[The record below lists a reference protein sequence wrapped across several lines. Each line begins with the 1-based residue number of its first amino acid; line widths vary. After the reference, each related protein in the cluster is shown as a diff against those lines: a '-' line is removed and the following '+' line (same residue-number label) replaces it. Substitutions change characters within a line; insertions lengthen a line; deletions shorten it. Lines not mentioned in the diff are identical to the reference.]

1 MNQPAYLLGQ
11 PLKTHMEVLS
21 EDNEAAM
28 EVFRQYRILDTEP
41 EAAFDDLTHLAAQ
54 ICNTPIALVS
64 LIDEC
69 RQWFKP
75 KVGPEVTKSRE
86 VVFCDHAT
94 LQHDVL
100 VVPDT
105 LSDPQF
111 ATNPLVTAEPQ
122 IRFYASAP
130 LITSQGYALGAL
142 CVIDYVPRGL
152 SSEQVEALRAL
163 GHQVSKQLELPTT
176 SSHPG
181 PYYA

>member
-1 MNQPAYLLGQ
+1 M
-11 PLKTHMEVLS
+11 KVLPQ
-21 EDNEAAM
+21 DNEAAM
-28 EVFRQYRILDTEP
+28 VEVFRQYRILDTEP

-69 RQWFKP
+69 RQWFRS
-75 KVGPEVTKSRE
+75 KVGLEATTSRE

-94 LQHDVL
+94 LQPDVL

-105 LSDPQF
+105 LSEPQF

-142 CVIDYVPRGL
+142 CVIDHVPRGL
-152 SSEQVEALRAL
+152 SSEQVKALRI
-163 GHQVSKQLELPTT
+163 G
-176 SSHPG
+176 
-181 PYYA
+181 